1 MVRWTR
7 TALGATVAVALVAC
21 GGGSTAVSGQ
31 EDGSVPLSPG
41 FTPESPPAGAA
52 VWLTCDLTQPEAPVV
67 QVWARELGQVFG
79 LAGHVRYDAEHLAV
93 NEVAMATPLG
103 ADGAG
108 EAAYLGAPRAGDVV
122 LGGARRGPAA
132 GAIDVTDPVLVATLT
147 MRAVKPAQ
155 SRLTID
161 DLVVR
166 RADGSLAV
174 ASTAGGS
181 LTTAGGAP

>member
-1 MVRWTR
+1 MSRWTR
-7 TALGATVAVALVAC
+7 TALLTTVAVALVAC
-21 GGGSTAVSGQ
+21 GGSTAVSGQ
-31 EDGSVPLSPG
+31 EDGGVPLSPG

-67 QVWARELGQVFG
+67 QVWARELDQVFG

-93 NEVAMATPLG
+93 SEVAMATPLG
-103 ADGAG
+103 ADAAG
-108 EAAYLGAPRAGDVV
+108 EAADLGAPHLGDVAF
-122 LGGARRGPAA
+122 GGARRGPAV
-132 GAIDVTDPVLVATLT
+132 GAIEVTDPALVATLS
-147 MRAVKPAQ
+147 MRALKAAQ

-166 RADGSLAV
+166 RADGSLV
-174 ASTAGGS
+174 AASAAGGA